1 MADRQRLAAILAL
14 DIEDFASFE
23 ASNKKAALTHL
34 RSFLGI
40 VRDAVGESRGNLF
53 SAERDTFLA
62 EFPSPVAAIMAVN
75 AIHEDVA
82 AYNEEQKEAQR
93 MSFRAAVHVGGVAGT
108 GRKLSGDAIRVAQSL
123 KNFAAAG
130 STAVVGA
137 THQQIE
143 QRVDLEWEDLGEQ
156 TVGGKNVSVFRG
168 VENIDA
174 YASGGVRSRLA
185 AGLSRRGIAAIALGL
200 IVAVV
205 AVVLLVQQGPRL
217 GSGDDVADGGGSPF
231 EGSGKGSL
239 KKGTGRSNAEGD
251 DEGEVKLGAT
261 GEDATED
268 DADGSSISVSMKLP
282 SEPSIAVLPF
292 ATASSDRSQEHLA
305 LGLAQEVAVALA
317 RSRDLFVASP
327 YSALMFSSS
336 TDAVAEAAKAMG
348 VRFVLLG
355 KIVRSGDR
363 VRLSIQLMENGIQAP
378 LLVRSF
384 DLGSEQLSG
393 VGRRVAQL
401 AASAVG
407 SGLTAG
413 DIDRL
418 KQQEASNFEAF
429 DLLLRGHNALRQENK
444 AATDEAIRLFEGAI
458 VADRSFARAYEGL
471 AVAHMSAQQ
480 WADASPSAPAFE
492 AAQRAVALDDGLS
505 AAHSIL
511 GASYLAERDY
521 DRALESAE
529 RAITV
534 NPNDADGYAMLGRI
548 LNWTGS
554 PERGEEEIEKALRR
568 NPRPPFWYLFGLGHA
583 RFLTQDYQGAIIA
596 FRRGVQTNPS
606 WLPNRYYLAASY
618 AQARDPAKAEF
629 ELGQGAVRTVMP
641 SVIAGDLTPY
651 RNSADLNHFMDA
663 MRKAGVR

>member
-1 MADRQRLAAILAL
+1 LADRQRLAAILAL

-217 GSGDDVADGGGSPF
+217 GSGDD
-231 EGSGKGSL
+231 
-239 KKGTGRSNAEGD
+239 
-251 DEGEVKLGAT
+251 EGEVKLGAT

-363 VRLSIQLMENGIQAP
+363 VRLSVQLMENGIQAP

-444 AATDEAIRLFEGAI
+444 AATDEAIRLFEAAI

-618 AQARDPAKAEF
+618 AQAGDPAKAEF

>member
-1 MADRQRLAAILAL
+1 LADGQRLAAILAL
-14 DIEDFASFE
+14 DIEDFASIE

-34 RSFLGI
+34 RSLLGI
-40 VRDAVGESRGNLF
+40 VRDAVAESRGTLF

-93 MSFRAAVHVGGVAGT
+93 MSFRAAVHVGGVAGS
-108 GRKLSGDAIRVAQSL
+108 GRKLSGEAISVAQSL
-123 KNFAAAG
+123 RNFAAAG

-137 THQQIE
+137 THQQVE
-143 QRVDLEWEDLGEQ
+143 QRVDLEWEDLGKQ
-156 TVGGKNVSVFRG
+156 AVGGKNVRVLRG

-185 AGLSRRGIAAIALGL
+185 VGLGRRGIATIALGI
-200 IVAVV
+200 IVTVV

-217 GSGDDVADGGGSPF
+217 GSGDDVAGGGGSPF
-231 EGSGKGSL
+231 EGSVKGAL
-239 KKGTGRSNAEGD
+239 KKGFGRSNAEGD

-261 GEDATED
+261 GEETAED
-268 DADGSSISVSMKLP
+268 DADGSSIAVSMKLP

-292 ATASSDRSQEHLA
+292 ATASSDRSQNHLA
-305 LGLAQEVAVALA
+305 LGLAQEVAVALSQ
-317 RSRDLFVASP
+317 SRDLFVASP
-327 YSALMFSSS
+327 HSALKFSAS
-336 TDAVAEAAKAMG
+336 TDAVAEAARAMG

-363 VRLSIQLMENGIQAP
+363 VRLSIQLMENGIPAP

-384 DLGSEQLSG
+384 DVGSEQLSG

-401 AASAVG
+401 TASAVG
-407 SGLTAG
+407 SALTVG
-413 DIDRL
+413 DINRL
-418 KQQEASNFEAF
+418 KEQEASNFEAF

-444 AATDEAIRLFEGAI
+444 AATDEAIRLFEAAI
-458 VADRSFARAYEGL
+458 NADRSFARAYEGL
-471 AVAHMSAQQ
+471 AIAHMSALQ
-480 WADASPSAPAFE
+480 WADASPSGPAFE

-521 DRALESAE
+521 DRALQSAE
-529 RAITV
+529 KAVAV

-618 AQARDPAKAEF
+618 AQAGDPAKAEF

-641 SVIAGDLTPY
+641 AVIAGDLTPY
-651 RNSADLNHFMDA
+651 RNSADLNHFMEA